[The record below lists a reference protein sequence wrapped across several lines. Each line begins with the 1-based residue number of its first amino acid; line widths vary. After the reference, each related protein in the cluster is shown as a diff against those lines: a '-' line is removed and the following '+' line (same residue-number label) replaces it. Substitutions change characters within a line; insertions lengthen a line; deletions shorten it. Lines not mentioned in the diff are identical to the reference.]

1 MTGWSA
7 SRGALLQ
14 RLAALLPGRGDY
26 AELRGGWGTDML
38 AGITVA
44 VVALPLALAFG
55 VASGVGA
62 TAGLVTAIIAGAAA
76 AVFGGSS
83 LQVSGPTGAMT
94 VVLVP
99 IVADRGVGSVATIA
113 LLAGLMVVAAGL
125 LGLGKL
131 VTLIPWPVVEGFT
144 LGIAAVIAA
153 QQVPM
158 ALGVAKPSGDNAALV
173 AAHAIARFAEHPHVA
188 VLGLLG
194 MAVVLTA
201 VLPKLHRSLPASLIA
216 VVATTLAAWVTGAD
230 VTLIGDLP
238 RTLPTPG
245 GSTAVN

>member
-1 MTGWSA
+1 MITGKRFA
-7 SRGALLQ
+7 G
-14 RLAALLPGRGDY
+14 LLPSRKDY
-26 AELRGGWGTDML
+26 AELRGGWGSDLL
-38 AGITVA
+38 AGVTVA

-76 AVFGGSS
+76 AVFGGSN

-99 IVADRGVGSVATIA
+99 IVANRGVGSVATIA
-113 LLAGLMVVAAGL
+113 LLAGVIVIAAGV

-144 LGIAAVIAA
+144 LGIALVIAA

-158 ALGVAKPSGDNAALV
+158 ALGVAKPHGDNAALV
-173 AAHAIARFAEHPHVA
+173 AGRAVAHFA
-188 VLGLLG
+188 GDRKS
-194 MAVVLTA
+194 VV
-201 VLPKLHRSLPASLIA
+201 
-216 VVATTLAAWVTGAD
+216 
-230 VTLIGDLP
+230 
-238 RTLPTPG
+238 
-245 GSTAVN
+245 